1 MPPFVSPSI
10 IGSAAAYA
18 AWRYAEYPILRNTDM
33 GAMLSFGGSIAA
45 ISTTML
51 GFMLA
56 ALAVLA
62 SINHTHLVK
71 MMRKTGHYKNLLSTL
86 FTGCL
91 IFLFC
96 ASGGYVI
103 LFGFYPQ
110 SWFLTTLIGL
120 HVGALVSIID
130 IGRKFWLV
138 LNNLSPTE

>member
-1 MPPFVSPSI
+1 MFPLI
-10 IGSAAAYA
+10 LGTAAAGA
-18 AWRYAEYPILRNTDM
+18 AWRYSAYPILPSTDV
-33 GAMLSFGGSIAA
+33 GAILSFGGSIAA

-71 MMRKTGHYKNLLSTL
+71 MMKKTGHYKNLLSTL
-86 FTGCL
+86 FNGCL

-96 ASGGYVI
+96 ASAGYAI
-103 LFGFYPQ
+103 LFGFYPR
-110 SWFLTTLIGL
+110 SWFLTALIGL

-138 LNNLSPTE
+138 LNNLSVTE